1 MLKERFISI
10 ESELN
15 NRSQRLN
22 PNRDTEISSE
32 GSTIQKTTQPSMVE
46 FGVNSPLRK
55 GPAPPRTNQGLL
67 VSSQSAKSVE
77 TDSLTSSLI
86 TNSTPKIGTMERMA
100 MLKLKNS
107 TNRMSHVD
115 LQKRRNTDKRNYIKN
130 SKKSRKKKTNYYGLT
145 SEQSSKLEQ
154 TKNRLLSKAPMT

>member
-1 MLKERFISI
+1 MI
-10 ESELN
+10 
-15 NRSQRLN
+15 
-22 PNRDTEISSE
+22 
-32 GSTIQKTTQPSMVE
+32 E

-55 GPAPPRTNQGLL
+55 GPGPPRTKQGLL

-86 TNSTPKIGTMERMA
+86 TDSTPKLGTMERMA

-107 TNRMSHVD
+107 TNRMSHID
-115 LQKRRNTDKRNYIKN
+115 LQKRRNTDKRKYIQI
-130 SKKSRKKKTNYYGLT
+130 SKKAKKKTNYYGLT

-154 TKNRLLSKAPMT
+154 TKNRLLSKAPMTQYQMLRESLNTPDFSRDSRSVNKLISTKKHVMNSE

>member
-1 MLKERFISI
+1 
-10 ESELN
+10 
-15 NRSQRLN
+15 
-22 PNRDTEISSE
+22 
-32 GSTIQKTTQPSMVE
+32 MVE
-46 FGVNSPLRK
+46 FGFNSPLRK

-115 LQKRRNTDKRNYIKN
+115 LQKRRNTDKKNYIN
-130 SKKSRKKKTNYYGLT
+130 ISKKSKKKKTNYYGLT
-145 SEQSSKLEQ
+145 SEQSSKLE
-154 TKNRLLSKAPMT
+154 